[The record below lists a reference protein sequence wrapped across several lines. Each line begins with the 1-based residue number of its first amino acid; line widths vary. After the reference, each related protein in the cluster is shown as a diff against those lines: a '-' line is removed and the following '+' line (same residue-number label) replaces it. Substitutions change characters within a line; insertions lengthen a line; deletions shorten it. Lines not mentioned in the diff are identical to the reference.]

1 VLLDD
6 DDDDPNPAPRACTDG
21 RSSLACRA
29 CTFAFAAE
37 LSKCPICL
45 TEREAAAV
53 PKASTD
59 AENPRRPRIPSTS
72 RSCSSREARSRP
84 PDGNADVH
92 VGLRLMVAPAKW
104 ERVDGDDF
112 GASASVS
119 PEVHTNWLA
128 IVEKRSLWSDHPC
141 QRHPHT
147 RPTHPTLPPTHPH
160 ARTQTHHLT
169 GNREARN
176 TPLHAAARLR
186 GRVHVWSWWCAGP
199 TRNSVRQL
207 AASRGTH
214 QPTLPIRSSSVGMR
228 QRPRAGVAVPHI
240 ERW

>member
-1 VLLDD
+1 MQQSAKRQRVVETIDLSSPSSRPAGGSPIVLLDD

-45 TEREAAAV
+45 TEREATAV

-104 ERVDGDDF
+104 ERVHGDDF

-147 RPTHPTLPPTHPH
+147 RPTHPTHPTHPS
-160 ARTQTHHLT
+160 ARTHSD
-169 GNREARN
+169 
-176 TPLHAAARLR
+176 P
-186 GRVHVWSWWCAGP
+186 P
-199 TRNSVRQL
+199 
-207 AASRGTH
+207 
-214 QPTLPIRSSSVGMR
+214 
-228 QRPRAGVAVPHI
+228 PH
-240 ERW
+240 WQS